1 MSNTLSSLLDVVI
14 GNGLEQL
21 DEPLASA
28 VVTRVTLDRQNQ
40 EMCFYVQLSQY
51 LPISAAKRFEQQSAS
66 FMGLSLVHL
75 RFTYPSGLFSAQ
87 YLPFLLEECRNAGVA
102 INGFFEDAEASVDQE
117 GLLITLKHGGYE
129 ILQHAG
135 CDRVMQELISIR
147 FGIPCTVRF
156 QGVLE
161 LQPEDKEVQALRE
174 RSEKADQELAAQAAT
189 IPVSAAGTNLGE
201 TTVKSFAFSFDT
213 EDLPFIPGSMTPV
226 VGRNINEKPI
236 PLSQVNGES
245 GKVTVWGTV
254 FSVDKRDTRDGSKVI
269 MSVNFTDYTSSN
281 TLKIITDKE
290 KESQY
295 DAVKPG
301 ASLLIRGEVSYDKY
315 DNEIN
320 IRPYDIAAIK
330 ISQRQD
336 KAEGEKRVELHLH
349 TNFSTLDGICE
360 AGKLVER
367 AYSWGHKAMAITDHG
382 VVQAYP
388 DAASALKKI
397 QKSGGNFKILYGVEA
412 YYIDDRN
419 GLQDFKKV
427 PRYHFI
433 ILTKNL
439 VGLKNL

>member
-1 MSNTLSSLLDVVI
+1 
-14 GNGLEQL
+14 
-21 DEPLASA
+21 
-28 VVTRVTLDRQNQ
+28 
-40 EMCFYVQLSQY
+40 
-51 LPISAAKRFEQQSAS
+51 
-66 FMGLSLVHL
+66 
-75 RFTYPSGLFSAQ
+75 
-87 YLPFLLEECRNAGVA
+87 
-102 INGFFEDAEASVDQE
+102 
-117 GLLITLKHGGYE
+117 
-129 ILQHAG
+129 
-135 CDRVMQELISIR
+135 
-147 FGIPCTVRF
+147 
-156 QGVLE
+156 
-161 LQPEDKEVQALRE
+161 
-174 RSEKADQELAAQAAT
+174 
-189 IPVSAAGTNLGE
+189 
-201 TTVKSFAFSFDT
+201 
-213 EDLPFIPGSMTPV
+213 
-226 VGRNINEKPI
+226 
-236 PLSQVNGES
+236 
-245 GKVTVWGTV
+245 
-254 FSVDKRDTRDGSKVI
+254 

-439 VGLKNL
+439 VGLKNLYRLISAAHTEYFYRRPLTPVLYWKNIMRD